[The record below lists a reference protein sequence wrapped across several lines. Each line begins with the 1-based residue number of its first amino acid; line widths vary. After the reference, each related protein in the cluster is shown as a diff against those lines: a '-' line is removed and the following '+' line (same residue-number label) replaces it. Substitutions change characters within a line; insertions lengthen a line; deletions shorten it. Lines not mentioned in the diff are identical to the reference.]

1 MRGVWRRYVSEGVTS
16 VLDCLLTR
24 FLTLSKIIT
33 LNGRYYDVI
42 VASKGDKT
50 LQNDYVKTGV
60 TITLVLLR

>member
-1 MRGVWRRYVSEGVTS
+1 VSEGVTS

-24 FLTLSKIIT
+24 CLTLSKIIT